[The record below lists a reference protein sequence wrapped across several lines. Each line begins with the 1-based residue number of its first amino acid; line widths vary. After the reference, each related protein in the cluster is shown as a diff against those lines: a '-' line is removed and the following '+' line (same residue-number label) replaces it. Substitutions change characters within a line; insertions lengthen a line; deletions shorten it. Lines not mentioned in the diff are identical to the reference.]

1 MKKKNKGENMVYDVI
16 VIGGGP
22 AGFTAGIYASRAN
35 FSTLILE
42 GSQPGGQLTE
52 TTEVENYPGFPK
64 GIMGPEL
71 MNSMREQ
78 AKRFGA
84 ESKFEI
90 VTKVELEGD
99 VKKVFVGETIY
110 ETKTVIIATGAR
122 ARYLGLE
129 SEEKFKG
136 RGVSACATCDG
147 FFYTGKVVAVVGGGD
162 SAMEEATFLTKFAS
176 KVYILNRT
184 EDFKASKIMLDRA
197 KNNEKIEVLTTVEVA
212 EVKGEQT
219 VSSVDLRNTV
229 NGEISNL
236 PLDGL
241 FIAIG
246 HVPNVEM
253 FKDVLDLDERGYLKT
268 KAGNS
273 KTKIKGV
280 YAAGDVQDPRYQQ
293 AITAAGSGCIA
304 ALDAQEY
311 LESMKDE

>member
-1 MKKKNKGENMVYDVI
+1 MIYDTI
-16 VIGGGP
+16 IIGGGP
-22 AGFTAGIYASRAN
+22 AGFTAGIYSARAN

-52 TTEVENYPGFPK
+52 TTEVENYPGFAK

-71 MNSMREQ
+71 MNTMREQ

-84 ESKFEI
+84 ESKFEV

-99 VKKVFVGETIY
+99 VKKVYVGETVY
-110 ETKTVIIATGAR
+110 EAKAVIIATGAR

-147 FFYTGKVVAVVGGGD
+147 FFFSGKTVAVVGGGD

-184 EDFKASKIMLDRA
+184 EDFKASTIMLDRA
-197 KNNEKIEVLTTVEVA
+197 KANEKIEILTNVDVA
-212 EVKGEQT
+212 EVVGDQAVTGVK
-219 VSSVDLRNTV
+219 LRNTV
-229 NGEISNL
+229 SGEISDL
-236 PLDGL
+236 ALDGL

-246 HVPNVEM
+246 HTPNIEL
-253 FKDVLDLDERGYLKT
+253 FKEQLDLDERGYLVT
-268 KAGNS
+268 GAGNS
-273 KTKIKGV
+273 RTKIPGV
-280 YAAGDVQDPRYQQ
+280 FAAGDVQDNHYQQ
-293 AITAAGSGCIA
+293 AVTAAGSGCIA
-304 ALDAQEY
+304 ALDAKEY
-311 LESMKDE
+311 LESKKD